1 MVSANCYAIIH
12 RARGAVAATIGAD
25 VKLKHGPGR
34 PMKYGRASRA
44 VTLTLPED
52 VIAHLGTIDADLGRA
67 IVALA
72 ERHGHTRRV
81 HAPQRSAAELTAY
94 GNHAVIV
101 VHPAKPLRRLPGVQ
115 LVPIGNG
122 RALISLAPPYSVQ
135 QLELDLR
142 DAIDRADT
150 SSAERDTLTALAEIL
165 GDSRRSRR
173 VTLEER
179 TIIVLE
185 SKRSRRKASQPSA
198 GRPHA
203 PGEMTKRR

>member
-1 MVSANCYAIIH
+1 
-12 RARGAVAATIGAD
+12 
-25 VKLKHGPGR
+25 
-34 PMKYGRASRA
+34 MKYGRASRA

-52 VIAHLGTIDADLGRA
+52 VIADLGTIDDDLGRA
-67 IVALA
+67 IVALT
-72 ERHGHTRRV
+72 ERHGHTRRLR
-81 HAPQRSAAELTAY
+81 APRPRAAEVTAF

-122 RALISLAPPYSVQ
+122 RALISLAPHYSAQ

-150 SSAERDTLTALAEIL
+150 TTAERDTLTALEEIL
-165 GDSRRSRR
+165 RDSRRSRR

-185 SKRSRRKASQPSA
+185 SKRSRRKASHASA
-198 GRPHA
+198 ERAHA
-203 PGEMTKRR
+203 QER

>member
-1 MVSANCYAIIH
+1 MKV
-12 RARGAVAATIGAD
+12 
-25 VKLKHGPGR
+25 KHGPGR

-52 VIAHLGTIDADLGRA
+52 VIERLHAIDEDLGRA
-67 IVALA
+67 IVSLA
-72 ERHGHTRRV
+72 ERQAQSRRV
-81 HAPQRSAAELTAY
+81 GATRLHRPEVAAY

-122 RALISLAPPYSVQ
+122 RALISLAPRYSVQ

-142 DAIDRADT
+142 DTIDRADT
-150 SSAERDTLTALAEIL
+150 PSAERDTLTALAEIL
-165 GDSRRSRR
+165 RDSRRSRR

-185 SKRSRRKASQPSA
+185 SKRSRRKSGHGAADSEP
-198 GRPHA
+198 A
-203 PGEMTKRR
+203 PGEMTKRP